1 MLALLYE
8 VCYNNEVVLKIEIEK
23 IQSYILGVI
32 FFVICICCRDGSGME
47 VIRHERG
54 NSSRILPGKSDLQLW

>member
-1 MLALLYE
+1 MLAFFGAI
-8 VCYNNEVVLKIEIEK
+8 CYTNVVVLKIEIEK
-23 IQSYILGVI
+23 IQSYMLGVI

-54 NSSRILPGKSDLQLW
+54 NSS